1 MKWKGVK
8 KMDKKYENIL
18 DRLEILEKNEKIH
31 SVRIQIA
38 KMRDDAL
45 LNRVKELE
53 FEMEHLKKE
62 AQATKREFVRFK
74 KAYNSLKDKEGA
86 GNEV

>member
-31 SVRIQIA
+31 SLRIEVA
-38 KMRDDAL
+38 KSRDKGL
-45 LNRVKELE
+45 LSRVKELE
-53 FEMEHLKKE
+53 YKTEQLEKDLQEANREIYRLKKGDS
-62 AQATKREFVRFK
+62 V
-74 KAYNSLKDKEGA
+74 
-86 GNEV
+86 

>member
-31 SVRIQIA
+31 SLRIEVA
-38 KMRDDAL
+38 KSRGIGL
-45 LNRVKELE
+45 LGRVKELE

-62 AQATKREFVRFK
+62 AQATKRELIRFK
-74 KAYNSLKDKEGA
+74 KAYDSLKDNEGEK
-86 GNEV
+86 NEV

>member
-1 MKWKGVK
+1 
-8 KMDKKYENIL
+8 MDKKYENIL

>member
-18 DRLEILEKNEKIH
+18 DRLEILEKNEKMH